1 MTRAIIVNMEHNYTS
16 YGHQKPTDDNFETM
30 PHATIQALIKA
41 RREDIVG
48 GTIFLARFPCYEC
61 AKAIVFA
68 ELTKVVYKEE
78 NTGDAMHSE
87 ARMFLEYSGI
97 EVVQNPD
104 LEF

>member
-1 MTRAIIVNMEHNYTS
+1 MTRAIIVNMEKNYAS
-16 YGHQKPTDDNFETM
+16 YGHQTPSGDNFETQ

-41 RREDIVG
+41 KREDVVG

-68 ELTKVVYKEE
+68 GLVRIVYKEE
-78 NTGDAMHSE
+78 NMSDAMHQE
-87 ARMFLEYSGI
+87 ARMFLEHSGI

>member
-1 MTRAIIVNMEHNYTS
+1 MTRAIIVNMEHNYAS

-41 RREDIVG
+41 KREEIEG
-48 GTIFLARFPCYEC
+48 GTIFLARFPCFEC

-68 ELTKVVYKEE
+68 GLSKVVYKED
-78 NTGDAMHSE
+78 NMTDAMNSE
-87 ARMFLEYSGI
+87 SRMFLEHSSI
-97 EVVQNPD
+97 EVVKNES

>member
-1 MTRAIIVNMEHNYTS
+1 MTRAIIVNMERNYAS
-16 YGHQKPTDDNFETM
+16 YGHQTPSGDNFETQ

-41 RREDIVG
+41 KREDVVG

-68 ELTKVVYKEE
+68 GLVRIVYKEE

-87 ARMFLEYSGI
+87 AVMFLEHSGI
-97 EVVQNPD
+97 DVVKNED

>member
-1 MTRAIIVNMEHNYTS
+1 MTRAIIVNMEKNYAS
-16 YGHQKPTDDNFETM
+16 YGHQTPSGDNFETQ

-41 RREDIVG
+41 KREDVVG

-68 ELTKVVYKEE
+68 GLTKVVYREE
-78 NTGDAMHSE
+78 NISDAMHSE
-87 ARMFLEYSGI
+87 AVMFLEHSGI
-97 EVVQNPD
+97 DVVQNTD

>member
-1 MTRAIIVNMEHNYTS
+1 MTRAIIVNMEKNYAS
-16 YGHQKPTDDNFETM
+16 YGHQTPSGDNFETQ

-41 RREDIVG
+41 KREDVIG

-68 ELTKVVYKEE
+68 QLARVVYKED

-87 ARMFLEYSGI
+87 AEMFLAHSGI
-97 EVVQNPD
+97 EVVKNED

>member
-1 MTRAIIVNMEHNYTS
+1 MTRAIIVNMEKNYAS
-16 YGHQKPTDDNFETM
+16 YGHQTPSNDNFETQ

-41 RREDIVG
+41 KREDIIS

-68 ELTKVVYKEE
+68 GLARIVYKEE
-78 NTGDAMHSE
+78 NMSDAMHSE
-87 ARMFLEYSGI
+87 AIMFLTASGI
-97 EVVQNPD
+97 EIVKNEN

>member
-1 MTRAIIVNMEHNYTS
+1 MTRAIIVNMEHNYAS

-41 RREDIVG
+41 RREDVVG
-48 GTIFLARFPCYEC
+48 GTIFLARFPCFEC

-68 ELTKVVYKEE
+68 GIVKVVYKED
-78 NTGDAMHSE
+78 NSNDAMHME
-87 ARMFLEYSGI
+87 ASMFLEHSGV

>member
-1 MTRAIIVNMEHNYTS
+1 MTRAIIVNMEHNYAS

-41 RREDIVG
+41 RREEVVG
-48 GTIFLARFPCYEC
+48 GTIFLARFPCFEC

-68 ELTKVVYKEE
+68 GIVKVVYKED
-78 NTGDAMHSE
+78 NSNDAMHMESS
-87 ARMFLEYSGI
+87 MFLEHSGV

>member
-1 MTRAIIVNMEHNYTS
+1 MTRAIIVNMEKNYAS
-16 YGHQKPTDDNFETM
+16 YGHQKPTDDNFETQ

-41 RREDIVG
+41 KREDIVG

-68 ELTKVVYKEE
+68 GLAKVVYRED
-78 NTGDAMHSE
+78 NNGDAMHSE
-87 ARMFLEYSGI
+87 AVMFLDYSGV
-97 EVVQNPD
+97 EVVKNEN